1 MRAIGE
7 AIEQDGY
14 FKDLALLWSQETA
27 PDSGRVELR
36 LENVLFIKSLGH
48 SHISN
53 WTTSN

>member
-7 AIEQDGY
+7 AIEKDGY